1 MWRLG
6 RAALCSDNVNVAYML
21 DKIWN
26 FSNTAKTHHYFDSKV
41 KVCMSKITQIYE
53 QMRLLNF
60 FSYQIEVSNSLNF
73 LSKDPYFTQEIE

>member
-1 MWRLG
+1 
-6 RAALCSDNVNVAYML
+6 
-21 DKIWN
+21 
-26 FSNTAKTHHYFDSKV
+26 
-41 KVCMSKITQIYE
+41 MSKITQIYE